1 MLRFLSLLIPA
12 ALMTSCMVSPPPR
25 VDRTPP
31 DGQSLAFASQR
42 ITALVVTKQTDIT
55 SWIARG
61 FSQLVAP
68 KDADGGTACPIS
80 PDGYFITADHVVKNS
95 ATQIVHVI
103 YGRGS
108 RMQTA
113 PARVIWRDTKHDLAL
128 LHAPLNTPNYYQFTS
143 PEITLPAGTPI
154 FHGGIT
160 TGLKPIYGALSSDIP
175 AQRGFGS
182 AHRFRIDIPLQPG
195 DSGGPILD
203 ARARLI
209 GVNSSVEF
217 LVPLETPIFTESQG
231 IRPHVAQ
238 IRKLIE
244 QDRRR

>member
-1 MLRFLSLLIPA
+1 MMRFFLLVMSA
-12 ALMTSCMVSPPPR
+12 ALMASCMMQLPR
-25 VDRTPP
+25 NVDRTLP
-31 DGQSLAFASQR
+31 DGQCLAIASQR

-55 SWIARG
+55 SWISCG
-61 FSQLVAP
+61 FSQKVAP
-68 KDADGGTACPIS
+68 KDANGGTACPIS
-80 PDGYFITADHVVKNS
+80 SDGYFLTADHVVKNS

-108 RMQTA
+108 RIQTA
-113 PARVIWRDTKHDLAL
+113 PARVIWRDAKHDIAL

-143 PEITLPAGTPI
+143 PEYTMPAGTPI

-209 GVNSSVEF
+209 GVNSSVDF
-217 LVPLETPIFTESQG
+217 FVPLETPIFTESQG
-231 IRPHVAQ
+231 IRPHLAQ

>member
-31 DGQSLAFASQR
+31 DGQALAIASQR

-55 SWIARG
+55 SWISRG
-61 FSQLVAP
+61 FSQKVAP

-80 PDGYFITADHVVKNS
+80 PDGYFLTADHVVKNS

-113 PARVIWRDTKHDLAL
+113 PGRVVWRDAKHDIAL
-128 LHAPLNTPNYYQFTS
+128 LHAPLNTPYYYQFTS
-143 PEITLPAGTPI
+143 PDITLPAGTPI